1 MLCTD
6 ISVDGGKP
14 EKAFVS
20 AWNLL
25 VSKKLMYQASLRR
38 IAENETNTLTRFR
51 AEQLILII
59 DNVGKIQTYDYP
71 LALQTLE
78 RIEVNPNGKLSVCFL
93 AGIRITI

>member
-14 EKAFVS
+14 EKVFVS

-25 VSKKLMYQASLRR
+25 VSKKLQYQASLWR
-38 IAENETNTLTRFR
+38 IAETETNALTRYR

-78 RIEVNPNGKLSVCFL
+78 RIEVNPNGKLSICFL

>member
-1 MLCTD
+1 M
-6 ISVDGGKP
+6 
-14 EKAFVS
+14 
-20 AWNLL
+20 
-25 VSKKLMYQASLRR
+25 
-38 IAENETNTLTRFR
+38 TRYR

-93 AGIRITI
+93 AGMKITI